1 MESGNVRFISVWIW
15 KCFSWNQ
22 SFWCIL
28 NSFSSYHL
36 VLSLRLPFLII
47 LEIFLTFL
55 AGLFQLWYYTF
66 YFFFASCLVFIRS
79 HPWVVSENDLGK
91 DFFENLHAWERAKP
105 HAPWPQTI
113 LQSYSNQRST
123 VLEQNLIHR

>member
-1 MESGNVRFISVWIW
+1 MESGNFRFISFWIW
-15 KCFSWNQ
+15 KCFSWNP

-66 YFFFASCLVFIRS
+66 FFASCLVFIRS
-79 HPWVVSENDLGK
+79 HPRVVSENDLGK
-91 DFFENLHAWERAKP
+91 DFFENLHTWERAKL

-123 VLEQNLIHR
+123 VLEQNQIHR